1 MALMNI
7 MIASDIHGSAYYCRL
22 LMEAVRREQAGRLLL
37 LGDILYHGPR
47 NDLPREY
54 DPKAVIAMLSD
65 LTIPVSS
72 VRGNCDADV
81 DQMVLPFPILSD
93 SCLLFVEDKTIFA
106 THGHLFHKD
115 HLPPLSRGDVL
126 LHGHTHVPAWEW
138 LDEGV
143 LYLNPGSA
151 ALPKEESPH
160 SYMMLSGRDVYWKT
174 MDGTVFHHMTI

>member
-1 MALMNI
+1 
-7 MIASDIHGSAYYCRL
+7 
-22 LMEAVRREQAGRLLL
+22 
-37 LGDILYHGPR
+37 
-47 NDLPREY
+47 
-54 DPKAVIAMLSD
+54 
-65 LTIPVSS
+65 
-72 VRGNCDADV
+72 
-81 DQMVLPFPILSD
+81 MVLPFPILSD

-160 SYMMLSGRDVYWKT
+160 SYMMLSGRDVYWKK
-174 MDGTVFHHMTI
+174 MDGTVFHHMSI